1 MNIISGIARGIILNV
16 PKGLAIRPTAVKAKK
31 SFFDSYGNWQQKTV
45 VDLFAG
51 TGAIGLEAASR
62 GSDSIYFVESN
73 FKHCKIIESNIK
85 KVEKAGVNSEFY
97 ILCENAVGIHKTLPL
112 LSGKV
117 DIIFADP
124 PYDIAADIVKEM
136 LHSKE
141 FAEWA
146 GHATFIF
153 EAPSESSRKPLFNNM
168 DLWNIKKS
176 RKLGQSL
183 FYFLNVKQSD

>member
-1 MNIISGIARGIILNV
+1 MNIISGTARGIILDV
-16 PKGLAIRPTAVKAKK
+16 PKGLSIRPTAVKAKK

-62 GSDSIYFVESN
+62 GSDSIYFVENN
-73 FKHCKIIESNIK
+73 FKHCKIIESNIR
-85 KVEKAGVNSEFY
+85 KVERAGVNSEFH
-97 ILCENAVGIHKTLPL
+97 IICENAVNIHKTLSL
-112 LSGKV
+112 LSGQI

-124 PYDIAADIVKEM
+124 PYDIAASIVQEM
-136 LHSKE
+136 LHNKA
-141 FAEWA
+141 FAEWT
-146 GHATFIF
+146 GLATFIF
-153 EAPSESSRKPLFNNM
+153 EAPSESSRKPFFENI

-183 FYFLNVKQSD
+183 FYFLNVK